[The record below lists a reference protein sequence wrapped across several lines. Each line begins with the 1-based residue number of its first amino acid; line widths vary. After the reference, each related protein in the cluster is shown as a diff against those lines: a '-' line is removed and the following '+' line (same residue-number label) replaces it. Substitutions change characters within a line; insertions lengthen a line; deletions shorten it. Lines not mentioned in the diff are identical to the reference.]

1 MVTNIRAM
9 GHGHGMDERPPGT
22 GVRVPHTGA
31 GHRPTPAEHA
41 LLAHAGPAYL
51 EAGEVETP
59 ESTLAATVEPDD
71 WRLFHLMR
79 ELPEADRARVLGFTE
94 MLFNLRHAQRWAVGE
109 EGPSQLRD
117 HEGLGT

>member
-9 GHGHGMDERPPGT
+9 GQGHGMDEGPPGT
-22 GVRVPHTGA
+22 GVRVPHAGA

-41 LLAHAGPAYL
+41 LRAHAGPAFL

-71 WRLFHLMR
+71 WRLFYLMR

-94 MLFNLRHAQRWAVGE
+94 MLFNLRHAQRWASSGE
-109 EGPSQLRD
+109 ESDQPRD
-117 HEGLGT
+117 REGLGA

>member
-1 MVTNIRAM
+1 MVTNIRAT
-9 GHGHGMDERPPGT
+9 GQSHGMDERPPGT
-22 GVRVPHTGA
+22 GVRVPHAGA
-31 GHRPTPAEHA
+31 GHRPTPAERA

-94 MLFNLRHAQRWAVGE
+94 MLFNLRHAQRWASSAKE
-109 EGPSQLRD
+109 PFQHRD
-117 HEGLGT
+117 HEGPGT